1 VSSRSIETDPF
12 DLLLIYKITSLGG
25 PQLDKAL
32 ARAVLLKLLAIPQN
46 SSIFNSLL
54 TALA

>member
-1 VSSRSIETDPF
+1 VSNRSIETDPF